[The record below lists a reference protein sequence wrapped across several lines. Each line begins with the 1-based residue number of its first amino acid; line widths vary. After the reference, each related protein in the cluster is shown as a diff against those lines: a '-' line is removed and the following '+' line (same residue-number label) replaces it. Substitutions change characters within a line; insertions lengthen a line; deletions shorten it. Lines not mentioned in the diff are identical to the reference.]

1 MKPEIKEI
9 MKLAKLSPA
18 QKNVAENYYMNLSMK
33 FKTVNE
39 GLSKT
44 KIIMAK
50 YKLSFQAAYDAIMD
64 PSQLEILKTM
74 NQK

>member
-9 MKLAKLSPA
+9 MRLAKLAPS
-18 QKNVAENYYMNLSMK
+18 QKSIAEDYYANLSMN
-33 FKTVNE
+33 FKNAGE
-39 GLSKT
+39 GLF
-44 KIIMAK
+44 KIKQIMAK
-50 YKLSFQAAYDAIMD
+50 YKLGFKTAYDAAMD